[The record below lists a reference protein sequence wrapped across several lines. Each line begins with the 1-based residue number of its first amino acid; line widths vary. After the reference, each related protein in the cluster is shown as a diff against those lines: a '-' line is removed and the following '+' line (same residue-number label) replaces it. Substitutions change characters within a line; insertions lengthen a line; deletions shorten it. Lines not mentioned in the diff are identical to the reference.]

1 MQESVICSECLI
13 SGVSGGFSPAGCVP
27 ELWVGLGYLEDGGGG
42 LERLHPPLCLQGWGS
57 LLPTGCP

>member
-1 MQESVICSECLI
+1 MQESVICSEYLI

-42 LERLHPPLCLQGWGS
+42 LERLHPPLCPQGWGS